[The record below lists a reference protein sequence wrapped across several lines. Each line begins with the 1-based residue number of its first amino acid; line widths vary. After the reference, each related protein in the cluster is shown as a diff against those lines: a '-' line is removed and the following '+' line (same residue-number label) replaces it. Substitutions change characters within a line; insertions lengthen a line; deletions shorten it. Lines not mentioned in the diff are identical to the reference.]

1 MPRSFKTPSKQRKFR
16 TAVSCLFDGFG
27 KGILLSKDSGGA
39 YALISARMKMIYEIP
54 KQTSTSA
61 NRVVM
66 WGQIRLRL

>member
-1 MPRSFKTPSKQRKFR
+1 MLRSFKTPSKQRKLR
-16 TAVSCLFDGFG
+16 TAVSWVWGRNTVE
-27 KGILLSKDSGGA
+27 KDSGGA